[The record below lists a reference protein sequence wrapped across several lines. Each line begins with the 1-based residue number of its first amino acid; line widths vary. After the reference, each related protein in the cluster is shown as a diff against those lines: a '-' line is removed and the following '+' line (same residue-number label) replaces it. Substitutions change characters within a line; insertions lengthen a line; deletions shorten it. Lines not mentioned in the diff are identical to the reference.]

1 MVKTILRNLAIAYGV
16 YIASWW
22 VASPLALAYGKL
34 THAIGIHYYGEV
46 GDKVLLPL
54 SLTIPYALVAFGVG
68 ASVVWLVDSTHPFR
82 WVIFPAL
89 FYLYFGTIGYHWE
102 KQPLTLDRLA
112 QILDTSLMVIGC
124 VGGGMILVRRKN
136 SSFSAGSSR

>member
-22 VASPLALAYGKL
+22 VAFPLALAYGKL
-34 THAIGIHYYGEV
+34 THAIRIHYYGEV
-46 GDKVLLPL
+46 GGKVLLPL
-54 SLTIPYALVAFGVG
+54 LLTIPYALVAFGVG
-68 ASVVWLVDSTHPFR
+68 ASVVWLVDSTRPFR

-102 KQPLTLDRLA
+102 KQPLALDRLA

-136 SSFSAGSSR
+136 SFSADSSR

>member
-46 GDKVLLPL
+46 GGKVLLPL

-89 FYLYFGTIGYHWE
+89 FYLYFGIIGYHWE
-102 KQPLTLDRLA
+102 KQPLALDRLA
-112 QILDTSLMVIGC
+112 QILDSSLMVIGC
-124 VGGGMILVRRKN
+124 VGGGMRLVRRKN

>member
-1 MVKTILRNLAIAYGV
+1 MVKTILSNAAIAYGV

-22 VASPLALAYGKL
+22 VAYPLALAYGKL

-46 GDKVLLPL
+46 GGKVLLPL

-68 ASVVWLVDSTHPFR
+68 ASVVWLVDSTRPFR

-89 FYLYFGTIGYHWE
+89 FYLYFGTIGYRWE
-102 KQPLTLDRLA
+102 KQPLALDRLGL
-112 QILDTSLMVIGC
+112 ILDTSLMVIGC
-124 VGGGMILVRRKN
+124 VVGGMILVRRKN
-136 SSFSAGSSR
+136 SSFSAGSS